1 MFIGKSECR
10 QNLCLHQNSAG
21 HLHGYEMG
29 LSEIHLC
36 CRNEFQL
43 SGLDTDAV
51 DKERHVKANRTEVA
65 VSTFAAMM
73 GKKNRMA
80 SHPTHVLTSMMWC
93 HPHHVTVVCYEV
105 PQAFYSNNYL
115 MLLFGKT

>member
-21 HLHGYEMG
+21 HLHSYKMG

-36 CRNEFQL
+36 CINEFQL

-51 DKERHVKANRTEVA
+51 DKKKHVKANRSEVA
-65 VSTFAAMM
+65 VSTFPAMM
-73 GKKNRMA
+73 EKTQDGFTSDTRSNK
-80 SHPTHVLTSMMWC
+80 HDVVLSTSC
-93 HPHHVTVVCYEV
+93 KSGV
-105 PQAFYSNNYL
+105 L
-115 MLLFGKT
+115 